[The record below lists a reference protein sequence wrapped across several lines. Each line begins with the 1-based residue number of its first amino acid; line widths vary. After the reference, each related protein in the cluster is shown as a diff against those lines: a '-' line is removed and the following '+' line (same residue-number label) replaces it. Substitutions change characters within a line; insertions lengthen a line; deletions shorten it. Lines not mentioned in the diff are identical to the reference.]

1 MNSTTVDHDCYIEN
15 NVTLSSNV
23 ILDGNVHIMKNST
36 IGIKSI
42 IHQNQVIGSY
52 CPIIF

>member
-23 ILDGNVHIMKNST
+23 ILGGNVHIMKNST
-36 IGIKSI
+36 LGIKL
-42 IHQNQVIGSY
+42 
-52 CPIIF
+52 